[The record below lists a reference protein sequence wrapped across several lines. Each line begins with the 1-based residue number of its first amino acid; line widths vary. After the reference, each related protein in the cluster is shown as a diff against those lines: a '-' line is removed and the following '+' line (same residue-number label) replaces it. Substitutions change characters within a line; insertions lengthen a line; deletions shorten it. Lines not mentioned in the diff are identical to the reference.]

1 MENTLRYAV
10 AVLHFF
16 PMSVQ
21 LDRSQSDLINF
32 FQLDAT
38 FNPITWC
45 TREVIRRSD
54 RAQFKRQIV
63 TVKEWR
69 RQPEPIGH
77 GGSAIIWLE
86 DYEDGKESRVVKQI
100 LKATPT
106 TPLLTDYKRELQAF
120 GQLSKVSFHNSH
132 KRS

>member
-1 MENTLRYAV
+1 MR
-10 AVLHFF
+10 
-16 PMSVQ
+16 VQ
-21 LDRSQSDLINF
+21 LDRSQLDLINF

-63 TVKEWR
+63 TVKGWR

-77 GGSAIIWLE
+77 GGFGIIWLE
-86 DYEDGKESRVVKQI
+86 YDEDRKESRVVKQI

-120 GQLSKVSFHNSH
+120 GQLSKVSFHNFHNHS
-132 KRS
+132 